1 MKFEQYEL
9 KSGKKK
15 WRFYHYLGID
25 PDTGKKDQIERQGF
39 NTKADAR
46 EALLKI
52 IREYEKNQTIKNK
65 NNNRY
70 NFKEVANFWLL
81 HYEKQVKV
89 TTFVNR
95 KGLLRNH
102 IFPHFKDYYIDRID
116 IRKCQ
121 EVVNLWYSTFS
132 EAARLV
138 NLVSTIFKFGI
149 NQGFCN
155 DNPMDKI
162 IRPKNTHKEEYDAP
176 FYEKKEL
183 QIFLNGVK
191 STESIKAHTMFHL
204 LSYTGLRRGELFGL
218 QWKDINFHKKTLSV
232 RRTLYYNE
240 EEKKFYFGDP
250 KTKSS
255 RREIGIDN
263 ATIQSLLKWRNFQ
276 REFFL
281 GRGINVGSDNQ
292 LVFTSQ
298 NNHYMTDSY
307 LRRIIERVT
316 QEYDLPHITV
326 HGFRHTHCSL
336 LFEAG
341 VDMHNVKDRL
351 GHSDIKTTMNIYTHV
366 TKTERAKT
374 ADVFS
379 DFMESNTL

>member
-1 MKFEQYEL
+1 
-9 KSGKKK
+9 
-15 WRFYHYLGID
+15 
-25 PDTGKKDQIERQGF
+25 
-39 NTKADAR
+39 
-46 EALLKI
+46 
-52 IREYEKNQTIKNK
+52 
-65 NNNRY
+65 
-70 NFKEVANFWLL
+70 
-81 HYEKQVKV
+81 KQVKV
-89 TTFVNR
+89 TTFINR

-102 IFPHFKDYYIDRID
+102 IFPHLKDYYIDRID

-240 EEKKFYFGDP
+240 EEKKFYFGAP
-250 KTKSS
+250 K
-255 RREIGIDN
+255 
-263 ATIQSLLKWRNFQ
+263 
-276 REFFL
+276 
-281 GRGINVGSDNQ
+281 
-292 LVFTSQ
+292 
-298 NNHYMTDSY
+298 
-307 LRRIIERVT
+307 
-316 QEYDLPHITV
+316 
-326 HGFRHTHCSL
+326 
-336 LFEAG
+336 
-341 VDMHNVKDRL
+341 
-351 GHSDIKTTMNIYTHV
+351 
-366 TKTERAKT
+366 
-374 ADVFS
+374 
-379 DFMESNTL
+379 